1 VTRTKSRWKCSLK
14 DGIMH
19 INNKDILFNKVSF
32 PLMIDGNSIVLSVF
46 ILYWTLA
53 QKFSLECFLSS
64 AGNRRIRLLILLE
77 SIYSAEQ
84 MQRDHWVFSNF
95 SLIIIIN

>member
-32 PLMIDGNSIVLSVF
+32 PLMIDGNSVTLSVF
-46 ILYWTLA
+46 ILYWTLV
-53 QKFSLECFLSS
+53 QSF
-64 AGNRRIRLLILLE
+64 
-77 SIYSAEQ
+77 
-84 MQRDHWVFSNF
+84 HWNASNPLQATGEF
-95 SLIIIIN
+95 DF

>member
-1 VTRTKSRWKCSLK
+1 MTRTKSRWKCSLK

-32 PLMIDGNSIVLSVF
+32 PLMIDGNSIMLSVC

-53 QKFSLECFLSS
+53 QSFHWNASY
-64 AGNRRIRLLILLE
+64 LLQATGE
-77 SIYSAEQ
+77 FE
-84 MQRDHWVFSNF
+84 F
-95 SLIIIIN
+95 